1 MLPGLRDPEAR
12 VRRATW
18 RRLFVCRPE
27 EGGAGFISI
36 LLILLIVTA
45 GLYYYKTTKTL
56 QVEDLSA
63 LPLPVDELDPAQT
76 LEFKADDAPV
86 IMEDAAEN
94 GATDPVILE
103 AAKAYKEGDYERAT
117 TLLREALGRSPESD
131 VVKSALAR
139 SLNRASLDLY
149 NSGDYSGARRMLIE
163 AVELAPDETILE
175 NLANVQIRL
184 DDLRGAA
191 STIER
196 VGIKAE
202 NKKTLYNIYIRLGRQ
217 SLDAG
222 VPSSALEYYEKA
234 SAIDAHDQGLMAAI
248 ASLRKETSV
257 EAGMGATDNRH
268 FVVKF
273 DGGENAVAG
282 HLIGILL
289 EEAYSKVGSDLNFY
303 PEERIE
309 AVLYSRENFRD
320 ITRSPSWAGAIYDG
334 RIKVPAGGV
343 TEKTQA
349 LEAVLFHEYTHA
361 IVHRLSA
368 GRAPVWL
375 NEGIAQYEEGRT
387 SSSYSAELG
396 EAASAG
402 ALRLKALEGSFM
414 GLSPQSAQGAY
425 LVSLSATEYII
436 REFGLFS
443 VRKILENIGSGMS
456 TSEAISAAIYL
467 SYDDL
472 EKSWVESL
480 KR

>member
-1 MLPGLRDPEAR
+1 MDRGRRDPEGR
-12 VRRATW
+12 VTKATGL
-18 RRLFVCRPE
+18 RPFMCRGQA
-27 EGGAGFISI
+27 GGAGFISI
-36 LLILLIVTA
+36 LLILLVIAA
-45 GLYYYKTTKTL
+45 GLYYYKTTKTA
-56 QVEDLSA
+56 QVEDLLA
-63 LPLPVDELDPAQT
+63 LPVDAPDPGQG
-76 LEFKADDAPV
+76 LEFKAGDAS
-86 IMEDAAEN
+86 ITGAAEN
-94 GATDPVILE
+94 GVADPLVADAARAYSEGGYDRAIL
-103 AAKAYKEGDYERAT
+103 
-117 TLLREALGRSPESD
+117 LLREALGRSPDSD
-131 VVKSALAR
+131 VVKSSLAR
-139 SLNRASLDLY
+139 SLNRAALDRF
-149 NSGDYSGARRMLIE
+149 NSGDYSGARRMLAE
-163 AVELAPDETILE
+163 AAELAPEDTILE

-184 DDLRGAA
+184 DDLSGAA
-191 STIER
+191 ATLER
-196 VGIKAE
+196 AGVKAE

-222 VPSSALEYYEKA
+222 DPATALDYYEKA
-234 SAIDAHDQGLMAAI
+234 SAIGPADQRLTAAI
-248 ASLRKETSV
+248 ESLRKEAAV
-257 EAGMGATDNRH
+257 EAGMGETDNRH

-320 ITRSPSWAGAIYDG
+320 ITRSPSWAGALYDG

-343 TEKTQA
+343 TEKTEA
-349 LEAVLFHEYTHA
+349 LERVLFHEYTHA

-368 GRAPVWL
+368 GRAPTWL

-387 SSSYSAELG
+387 TASYSDELG
-396 EAASAG
+396 EAAASG
-402 ALRLKALEGSFM
+402 VLRLRALEGSFM
-414 GLSPQSAQGAY
+414 GLSTQSAQAAY

-436 REFGLFS
+436 REFGIFS

-456 TSEAISAAIYL
+456 TSEAISEATYL

>member
-1 MLPGLRDPEAR
+1 MLPGLRDPEGR
-12 VRRATW
+12 VRS
-18 RRLFVCRPE
+18 LICGRPFIGRSQA
-27 EGGAGFISI
+27 GGAGFISI
-36 LLILLIVTA
+36 LLILLIITA
-45 GLYYYKTTKTL
+45 GIYYYKTTKTGE
-56 QVEDLSA
+56 VEDLSA
-63 LPLPVDELDPAQT
+63 LPVAELDPAQT

-86 IMEDAAEN
+86 IIEETTEN
-94 GATDPVILE
+94 GATDPAIHE
-103 AAKAYKEGDYERAT
+103 AAKAYKEGDYERAIV
-117 TLLREALGRSPESD
+117 LLREALGRSPGSD

-139 SLNRASLDLY
+139 SINRASLDLY
-149 NSGDYSGARRMLIE
+149 NGGDYSGARQMLIE
-163 AVELAPDETILE
+163 AVALAPDETILE
-175 NLANVQIRL
+175 NLVNVQIRL

-196 VGIKAE
+196 VGVKAE

-217 SLDAG
+217 RLDAG
-222 VPSSALEYYEKA
+222 DPSSALEYYEKA
-234 SAIDAHDQGLMAAI
+234 SAIDSHDQGLMAAI
-248 ASLRKETSV
+248 ASLEKETSV

-289 EEAYSKVGSDLNFY
+289 EEAYSKVGADLNFY

-387 SSSYSAELG
+387 SSSYSTELG

-402 ALRLKALEGSFM
+402 ALRLRALEGSFM
-414 GLSPQSAQGAY
+414 GLSSQSAQGAY

-456 TSEAISAAIYL
+456 TPEAISAAIYL